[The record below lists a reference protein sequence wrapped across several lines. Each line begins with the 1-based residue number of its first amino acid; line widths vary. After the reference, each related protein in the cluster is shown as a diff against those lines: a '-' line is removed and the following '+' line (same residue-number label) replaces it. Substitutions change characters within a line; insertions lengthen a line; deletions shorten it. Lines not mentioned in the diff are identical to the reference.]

1 MEALWN
7 TDKPMSVADIVERT
21 GLSQAAVLPVLKRLM
36 NKQYVEI
43 SAIVPHARTY
53 MRIFRAIKGKDE
65 IIKNQRLKTF
75 PQFSDDVKA
84 LNSTKSS
91 WKSREGN
98 GEGKEIGERREK
110 GE

>member
-1 MEALWN
+1 MRKDAALQGA
-7 TDKPMSVADIVERT
+7 K
-21 GLSQAAVLPVLKRLM
+21 
-36 NKQYVEI
+36 
-43 SAIVPHARTY
+43 ARD
-53 MRIFRAIKGKDE
+53 FFGKDE

-75 PQFSDDVKA
+75 PQFSDEVKA